1 MLLTGRLRLR
11 QLVRERNDK
20 QYRLMQ
26 MNREISD
33 LQKYA
38 QNIADGKITMNEMF
52 NTPVSVFNRQLM
64 FMNMSAQYS
73 QMSAFN
79 MMNMMQTNPFYQQM
93 MAQSQNAMYQQAYQS
108 MMYNNFYTQGQKQFA
123 QYEADLLKEKQTLLQ
138 EERDSIKLDIA
149 AIEAEMKDVK
159 ELTKQ
164 ETQEF
169 ARLA

>member
-11 QLVRERNDK
+11 QLIRERSDK
-20 QYRLMQ
+20 QYRLTQ

-38 QNIADGKITMNEMF
+38 QHIADGGITMNEMF
-52 NTPVSVFNRQLM
+52 NTPASIFTRQLM
-64 FMNMSAQYS
+64 FMNASAQYS

-79 MMNMMQTNPFYQQM
+79 MMNMMQANPFYQQM
-93 MAQSQNAMYQQAYQS
+93 MMQSQNQQYQMAYQS
-108 MMYNNFYTQGQKQFA
+108 MMYNNSYMQAQKQFA
-123 QYEADLLKEKQTLLQ
+123 QFEADNLKEKQTQLE
-138 EERDSIKLDIA
+138 EERESIKLDTA

-159 ELTKQ
+159 EITKQ

-169 ARLA
+169 ARIA